1 MVEKK
6 LFNWQTAAENFDKKP
21 QVKKKWK
28 VSKGNIRKTDSVYLP
43 RAFECYNKILQV
55 TFLTNIWHN
64 TFYSNIMPSL
74 PDILNKI

>member
-43 RAFECYNKILQV
+43 PCFRVLQQD
-55 TFLTNIWHN
+55 FA
-64 TFYSNIMPSL
+64 SNIC
-74 PDILNKI
+74 